1 MARAGR
7 WAAGRRAPVPVSV
20 ARTTPALRWHLDDG
34 EWIVLAFDW
43 PHAARGAADPETV
56 TTYAVSLAGFFVHES
71 LLPDPPGIPHVR
83 AFQRAQG
90 EVCLDWL
97 RVRLGG

>member
-1 MARAGR
+1 MLRSTAVGR
-7 WAAGRRAPVPVSV
+7 S
-20 ARTTPALRWHLDDG
+20 
-34 EWIVLAFDW
+34 
-43 PHAARGAADPETV
+43 ADPEAV
-56 TTYAVSLAGFFVHES
+56 TTYAVALAGYFVHVS
-71 LLPDPPGIPHVR
+71 LLPELPGIPHLR

>member
-1 MARAGR
+1 MGSRAASTGAGIGGPDHPSPSMAPRRRRVDRAR
-7 WAAGRRAPVPVSV
+7 VR
-20 ARTTPALRWHLDDG
+20 L
-34 EWIVLAFDW
+34 
-43 PHAARGAADPETV
+43 AARGEGRGGSGEV
-56 TTYAVSLAGFFVHES
+56 TTYAEALAGFFVHES